1 MPCARKWI
9 IMMTC
14 ILLVSLILTGCWE
27 RRELNELAFVMG
39 MGIDKEGDKYKVSMQ
54 VVVPSEMTNQP
65 GNYTTPV
72 TEYISTVE
80 SIYHS
85 ISMFTLRGP
94 RLCYMGHIRILVIGE
109 EVAREGIAPILDV
122 MKRSSGIRPDFYI
135 LVARDA
141 SAAEVLNILTKQD
154 KIPANKLFHSLDEAS
169 TKTGKTTKVTLDE
182 LIEALVSNGKD
193 AVLTG
198 VSLKGDVRRGGEK
211 SNVQSMMPKARL
223 NLQDVAVFRK
233 DQLVEWLDENE
244 AVGYSFIMNQIKRTT
259 RSIRG
264 PDGKRITVGPVSSHT
279 ERNVKIING
288 VPHIFLHLKGTFNI
302 QSSQSD
308 MDLGTDEAIRY
319 VTRKTEE
326 ELQALMQQTI
336 DRMSE
341 GKQLDI
347 FGFGES
353 IYKSSPSVWY
363 QMIANYGHRYLVHIP
378 VHYKIEVLFNRIGTL
393 DTPFYNEVK
402 S

>member
-14 ILLVSLILTGCWE
+14 ILLGSLTLTGCWE

-39 MGIDKEGDKYKVSMQ
+39 MGVDKAGDKYKVSMQ
-54 VVVPSEMTNQP
+54 VVVPSELASHT

-72 TEYISTVE
+72 TQYISTVE

-85 ISMFTLRGP
+85 ITQFTLKGP

-109 EVAREGIAPILDV
+109 DVAREGITSILDV
-122 MKRSSGIRPDFYI
+122 LKRSSGIRPDFYI
-135 LVARDA
+135 LVAKNA
-141 SAAEVLNILTKQD
+141 SAAEVLNVLTKQD
-154 KIPANKLFHSLDEAS
+154 RIPANKLFHSLDEAS
-169 TKTGKTTKVTLDE
+169 VLTGKTTKVTLDE
-182 LIEALVSNGKD
+182 LIETLVANGKD

-198 VSLKGDVRRGGEK
+198 VNLQGNTKVGGEK
-211 SNVQSMMPKARL
+211 SNVQSVVPKARL

-233 DQLVEWLDENE
+233 DQLAEWLDENE
-244 AVGYSFIMNQIKRTT
+244 TVGYSFITNQIKRTT

-264 PDGKRITVGPVSSHT
+264 TDGKRITVGSISSNT
-279 ERNVKIING
+279 DRKVKIING
-288 VPHIFLHLKGTFNI
+288 APHIFLHLKGTFNI

-326 ELQALMQQTI
+326 EVQALMQQTV
-336 DRMSE
+336 DRMTE
-341 GKQLDI
+341 GQQLDI

-353 IYKSSPSVWY
+353 IYKSSPSAWY
-363 QMIANYGHRYLVHIP
+363 KMIANYGHRYLVHVP
-378 VHYKIEVLFNRIGTL
+378 VHYKVDILFNRIGTL
-393 DTPFYNEVK
+393 DTPFYKEIK
-402 S
+402 L

>member
-1 MPCARKWI
+1 MPCPRKWI

-14 ILLVSLILTGCWE
+14 ILLASLTLSGCWE

-39 MGIDKEGDKYKVSMQ
+39 MGIDKAGDKYKVSMQ
-54 VVVPSEMTNQP
+54 IVVPSEMTNQA
-65 GNYTTPV
+65 GNYTTPI
-72 TEYISTVE
+72 TQYISDVE

-85 ISMFTLRGP
+85 ISTFTLNSP

-109 EVAREGIAPILDV
+109 DVAREGITSILDV

-141 SAAEVLNILTKQD
+141 SAAEVLNVLTKQD

-169 TKTGKTTKVTLDE
+169 EKTGKTTKVTLDD

-198 VSLKGDVRRGGEK
+198 VSLKGNAKTGGEK
-211 SNVQSMMPKARL
+211 SNVQSVMPKTRL
-223 NLQDVAVFRK
+223 DLQDVAVFRK
-233 DQLVEWLDENE
+233 DQLAEWLDENE
-244 AVGYSFIMNQIKRTT
+244 TVGYSFIMNQIKSTT

-264 PDGKRITVGPVSSHT
+264 TDGKRITVGPVSSNT
-279 ERNVKIING
+279 ERNVKIIHG

-302 QSSQSD
+302 QSSESD
-308 MDLGTDEAIRY
+308 MDLGTDEAMRY

-326 ELQALMQQTI
+326 EVQALMQQTV

-341 GKQLDI
+341 GQQLDI

-353 IYKSSPSVWY
+353 IYKSSPSAWH
-363 QMIANYGHRYLVHIP
+363 QMIANYGHRYLVHVP
-378 VHYKIEVLFNRIGTL
+378 VHYKVDILFNRIGTL
-393 DTPFYNEVK
+393 DTPFYKESK